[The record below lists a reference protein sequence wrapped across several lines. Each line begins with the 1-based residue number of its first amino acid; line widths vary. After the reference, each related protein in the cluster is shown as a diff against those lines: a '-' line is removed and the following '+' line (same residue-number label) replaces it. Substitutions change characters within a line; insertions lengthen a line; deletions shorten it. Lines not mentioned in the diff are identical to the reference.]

1 MPRTGR
7 PVMPI
12 GGHGVITTTKRAE
25 GQWQALT
32 RFRDLDGITRQVAA
46 QGRTKPAALQA
57 LNAKLRD
64 RARLGGAD
72 LSAESTVAEL
82 AESWFA
88 GIEESPGTKDTYRGL
103 LDSHILPRLG
113 NNRLREVT
121 TGRVEQFVN
130 GVAKPTTKQIV
141 AKNGRPMTVRSGG
154 PTAARMSRTVLALM
168 FALAVRHDAVPANPV
183 RESRQPTVERK
194 EVRALTPE
202 EFVLL
207 RQNIVAWQAGGRM
220 GPERSK
226 DLIDKVDLFAA
237 TGLRPGELLG
247 LLWSDVDF
255 DSTPATIAVTGTIK
269 RTSESGLHRQA
280 FPKSESGER
289 VLPLPQ
295 FAVRLLAR
303 RKLAD
308 DPARNPLG
316 LVFPSRVGG
325 VLDPGN
331 FRRQWVEARG
341 EEFDWV
347 KLGGFRK
354 AVATLLEREA
364 DSVVASRQLG
374 HSSDAVTRRYYIAR
388 DQMAPDST
396 HILDR
401 FGVAE

>member
-1 MPRTGR
+1 MARTGR
-7 PVMPI
+7 PIMPI
-12 GGHGVITTTKRAE
+12 GGHGAITPRKLE
-25 GQWQALT
+25 DGGWQART
-32 RFRDLDGITRQVAA
+32 RFRDLDGVTRQVSAH
-46 QGRTKPAALQA
+46 GRTKPAALQA

-64 RARLGGAD
+64 RARMGGAD

-88 GIEESPGTKDTYRGL
+88 GVDESPGTRDTYRGL

-130 GVAKPTTKQIV
+130 LVAKPTTKQIV

-183 RESRQPTVERK
+183 RESRQPVVERK

-207 RQNIVAWQAGGRM
+207 RQNILAWQDSGVM
-220 GPERSK
+220 GPRKSK
-226 DLIDKVDLFAA
+226 DLIDKVDMFVA

-247 LLWSDVDF
+247 LLWEDVNF
-255 DSTPATIAVTGTIK
+255 DASPVTIAVTGTIK
-269 RTSESGLHRQA
+269 RTSVNGLHRQA
-280 FPKSESGER
+280 FPKSVSGER

-295 FAVRLLAR
+295 FAVKVLAR

-308 DPARNPLG
+308 DPARNPMG
-316 LVFPSRVGG
+316 LIFPSAVGG

-341 EEFDWV
+341 PEFDWV
-347 KLGGFRK
+347 KPGGFRK
-354 AVATLLEREA
+354 AVATLIEREA

-388 DQMAPDST
+388 DHMAPDST
-396 HILDR
+396 HILDQ